1 VCYKTSRLVHTVKYF
16 IFSCYFSFFISI
28 HNQIFRLEYE
38 RNKINFRFVH
48 LNKKKEIVLVFIL
61 LIWKFVCYKTSRL
74 VHTVK
79 YFIFS
84 CYLSF
89 FISIHNQI
97 FKLKNTVGYFFIIIR
112 KKNSIFSLFSFFLY
126 YFSFFISICNQ
137 LFKLKNLAE
146 YFLVTFPFLFRFTTK
161 LLD

>member
-112 KKNSIFSLFSFFLY
+112 RRIQFSLFSLF
-126 YFSFFISICNQ
+126 FFI
-137 LFKLKNLAE
+137 
-146 YFLVTFPFLFRFTTK
+146 TFPFLFRFATNF
-161 LLD
+161 LN